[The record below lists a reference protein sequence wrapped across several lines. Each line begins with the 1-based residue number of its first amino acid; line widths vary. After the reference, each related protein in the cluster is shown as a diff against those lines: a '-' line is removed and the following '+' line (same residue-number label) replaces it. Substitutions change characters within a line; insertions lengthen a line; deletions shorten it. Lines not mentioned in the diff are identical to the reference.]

1 MCRDSIDKN
10 RKNIQEKIADDLAG
24 PFKEVLPRSWIEQI
38 LTELEYN
45 FRESVFSPLIVL
57 WSFVGQVL
65 DPDQSCN
72 QALARTQA
80 HRVQA
85 GLQPISTDTG
95 AYCKARIR
103 LPELFFKKLFMRTGQ
118 ALSQKATEESLWHGR
133 RVKVVDG
140 SSSSMPDTAK
150 NQKAYPQPSGQ
161 KPGCGFPV
169 VAFVG
174 VFCLATGAAIEL
186 ALGKWYLHDLS
197 LFCLVRTAFD
207 AGDIL
212 LADRGFCCY
221 VEMALMQQRGVDTVV
236 RLHQRRITDFRRGRI
251 LGYKDH
257 LVIWTKPPKPSKRIR
272 KKDFRSISDTLAV
285 REIRYRV
292 DIKGFRTQEVTLATT
307 LLDADEY
314 PAEALADLYF
324 QRWDVELDFRHLK
337 TTMQMD
343 VLRCKTPEMVRK
355 ELWCHLLAYNLIRHI
370 MWDAGQRYLVNV
382 RRISFKGTIQYIVPF
397 RDILSGRSKEN
408 KKEATLIFQKLI
420 AHQKVPSRPDRIEPR
435 VKKRRPKPYKLMT
448 KPRAELKAALIG
460 A

>member
-10 RKNIQEKIADDLAG
+10 RKNIQEKLADHLAG
-24 PFKEVLPRSWIEQI
+24 PFEEVLPRSWIEQI
-38 LTELEYN
+38 LTELEYH

-57 WSFVGQVL
+57 WTFVGQVL

-72 QALARTQA
+72 QALARIQA

-150 NQKAYPQPSGQ
+150 NQRAYPQPSGQ
-161 KPGCGFPV
+161 KAGCGLPV

-174 VFCLATGAAIEL
+174 VFCLATGTAIDL

-207 AGDIL
+207 EGDIL
-212 LADRGFCCY
+212 LADRGFCSY

-236 RLHQRRITDFRRGRI
+236 RLHQRRITDFRRGRL

-257 LVIWTKPPKPSKRIR
+257 LVIWTKPPKPPKRVR
-272 KKDFRSISDTLAV
+272 KKDFRSIPETLPV

-292 DIKGFRTQEVTLATT
+292 EVKGFRTQEVTLAST

-370 MWDAGQRYLVNV
+370 MWDAGQRYLVSL
-382 RRISFKGTIQYIVPF
+382 RRISFKGTIQHIVPF
-397 RDILSGRSKEN
+397 RDTLSGRSKEN
-408 KKEATLIFQKLI
+408 IKEATLIFQRLI
-420 AHQKVPSRPDRIEPR
+420 AHQKVPCRPGRIEPR

-448 KPRAELKAALIG
+448 KPRAELKVALIG
-460 A
+460 P